1 MRMMGASLRS
11 ARYRTCGS
19 TQVSAATSASGRL
32 EHDLRDRDADDGSG
46 GTPTCPSQ
54 SLTNMSKPNIVH
66 RGEFTFRGSC
76 SGADSDVATIQH
88 GHLELGRAPGHGCDH
103 CRRIEPHEYIGDQ
116 GRVTQALSADRGS
129 DRRTGEWSVAN
140 PIAPVVV
147 ELAIAFGDCDGAP
160 MGR

>member
-103 CRRIEPHEYIGDQ
+103 CRRIEPHEYIGDILHE
-116 GRVTQALSADRGS
+116 RVLAVIPHEPVGDVPPLRAGDDARSLA
-129 DRRTGEWSVAN
+129 TGA
-140 PIAPVVV
+140 APPCRAV
-147 ELAIAFGDCDGAP
+147 DG
-160 MGR
+160 